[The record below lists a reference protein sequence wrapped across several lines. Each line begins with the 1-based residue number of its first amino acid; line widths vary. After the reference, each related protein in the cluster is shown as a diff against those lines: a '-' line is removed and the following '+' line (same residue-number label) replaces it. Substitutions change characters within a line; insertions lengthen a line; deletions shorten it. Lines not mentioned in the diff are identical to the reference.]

1 MSGRPGVQVM
11 SGMVETVRKDP
22 EPEPEPELSVP
33 DDIEGAMELDLG
45 FDESKDEEDDFDQ
58 AQQLEE

>member
-22 EPEPEPELSVP
+22 ESEPEPELSVP
-33 DDIEGAMELDLG
+33 DDIEGAMELDFG
-45 FDESKDEEDDFDQ
+45 YEASDMAADDPATDEAEV
-58 AQQLEE
+58 